1 MPTLFPR
8 VYRGIPFIFVLF
20 WSLAGCTDPVDPEFS
35 YREGLVYIDAFASTD
50 PGASYVQIFESG
62 ESFGRQTNEFLE
74 GAVVRFTRSSDGL
87 EVVLFES
94 GDRYLPPADFAIA
107 LGEQW
112 QLRVELADGRH
123 YFSTAESA
131 VAPVPIREVSV
142 SYDPQ
147 LVYVE
152 DYDREVPGHRLSVTF
167 SDPPGDENYYFW
179 QYRSYEQLVYCHICY
194 NYSVYRNGECFTP
207 DPDRPG
213 PPLKE
218 YYTYGC
224 EDACWQIRYND
235 RVEVYS
241 DEFSDG
247 TTTTGLPVADILLY
261 QKRNILVKLQQ
272 YTLGRDAYRYYK
284 TLKDLVDNNSG
295 FNAPLPAALLG
306 NLYNPDNPDEYVLGR
321 FTAAAQV
328 SRDVFI
334 ERIGLEEAQLEDRII
349 GQAEEYG
356 SVPPPVTTSAP
367 CISGPYRTAVEPE
380 GWLE

>member
-8 VYRGIPFIFVLF
+8 ILGGIPVIFLLL

-35 YREGLVYIDAFASTD
+35 YREGLVYIDAFASND
-50 PGASYVQIFESG
+50 PGASYVQVFESG

-74 GAVVRFTRSSDGL
+74 GADVRFIRSPDGR

-94 GDRYLPPADFAIA
+94 GDRYLPPADFAVRI
-107 LGEQW
+107 GEQW
-112 QLRVELADGRH
+112 QLRVELADGRR
-123 YFSTAESA
+123 YFSTAESP

-147 LVYVE
+147 LVFAE

-167 SDPPGDENYYFW
+167 SDPAGEENYYFW
-179 QYRSYEQLVYCHICY
+179 QFRSYEQLVYCHICY
-194 NYSVYRNGECFTP
+194 NYSVYRDGECFTP

-218 YYTYGC
+218 YYTYSC

-261 QKRNILVKLQQ
+261 QKRNVLVKLQQ

-334 ERIGLEEAQLEDRII
+334 ERIGLEEAQLEDRIV

-356 SVPPPVTTSAP
+356 SVPPPVTSSAP
-367 CISGPYRTAVEPE
+367 CLSGPYRTAVEPQ
-380 GWLE
+380 GWPE